1 MNAPFLFLQIV
12 TALQQCIYYLESC
25 DAIRERTLEITHAME
40 HQQIG
45 MCMDSRKKITTCM
58 VYISYTF

>member
-1 MNAPFLFLQIV
+1 MYLLESLEFMNVLFSFQIV

-25 DAIRERTLEITHAME
+25 DAVRDGTLEITHAME

-45 MCMDSRKKITTCM
+45 MYMDSGER
-58 VYISYTF
+58 